1 MSDPTLVILDRFEQ
15 VNAIPRC
22 STNEAELCQWLVS
35 WAEHRNLAH
44 ECDQGGNLKVWL
56 PASKGYESAP
66 IVVLQA
72 HMDMVCEKTPDSPH
86 NFDKDPIVSH
96 REGEWLTA
104 TDTTLGADNG
114 IAIAYMLALAEHEG
128 LEHPPIELLF
138 TVDEETGLNGA
149 KKLNPD
155 FLKGRVLINLDSEDE
170 GIFTVGCA
178 GGIDTTIT
186 LPCEGERVPSNAN
199 CFHRVV
205 VGGLKGGHSGI
216 DIHKHRGNANRI
228 LARTLEQIQNAAPL
242 KLISIQGGTL
252 KNAIPRDA
260 EALIWSEPVKGVD
273 LVQTVTQIE
282 QTLKKEY
289 AISDNAL
296 FVKLENVSD
305 IKSDEKALTQKAT
318 DHIIQILLALPNGVS
333 HMSPEMEG
341 MVETSSNLAT
351 VSLTDEKLTIL
362 SSQRSAS
369 VSRLNEIT
377 AAVTSVAKL
386 AGATAKNHD
395 AYPPWQ
401 PMMDSRLLRRSK
413 VTYQEL
419 YNQKPVIQ
427 VIHAGLE
434 CAVIGD
440 LYPAMDMISFGPT
453 IRNPHSPDERIL
465 VPTIKKVWDLL
476 VALLKRYSPHSHR

>member
-1 MSDPTLVILDRFEQ
+1 MSDPTLVILDLFEQ
-15 VNAIPRC
+15 INAIPRC
-22 STNEAELCQWLVS
+22 SSNEAALCRWLVS
-35 WAEHRNLAH
+35 WADHRNLDH
-44 ECDQGGNLKVWL
+44 NCDKDGNLRVWL

-66 IVVLQA
+66 IIVLQA
-72 HMDMVCEKTPDSPH
+72 HMDMVCEKTPDSSH

-114 IAIAYMLALAEHEG
+114 IAIAYMLALAEDAG
-128 LEHPPIELLF
+128 LDHPPIELLF
-138 TVDEETGLNGA
+138 TVDEERGLAGA

-155 FLKGRVLINLDSEDE
+155 FIKGRVLINLDSEDE
-170 GIFTVGCA
+170 GIFTIGCA

-186 LPCEGERVPSNAN
+186 LHCEKERVSSDPN
-199 CFHRVV
+199 CFHRLV

-216 DIHKHRGNANRI
+216 DIHKLRGNANRI
-228 LARTLEQIQNAAPL
+228 LARTLDQIKNAVPI
-242 KLISIQGGTL
+242 KLIALQGGTRT
-252 KNAIPRDA
+252 NAIPRDA
-260 EALIWSEPVKGVD
+260 EALIWFEAIQGDD
-273 LVQTVTQIE
+273 LVQTIAHIE

-289 AISDNAL
+289 AVSDNAL
-296 FVKLENVSD
+296 FVKLEKVSD

-341 MVETSSNLAT
+341 MVETSNNLAT
-351 VSLTDEKLTIL
+351 VSLADGKLTIL
-362 SSQRSAS
+362 SSQRSS
-369 VSRLNEIT
+369 SISRLDAIT

-386 AGATAKNHD
+386 AGATTQNHD

-401 PMMDSRLLRRSK
+401 PMMDSLLLRRSK
-413 VTYQEL
+413 ETYQQL
-419 YNQKPVIQ
+419 YDRKPVIQ

-440 LYPAMDMISFGPT
+440 LYPGMDMISFGPT
-453 IRNPHSPDERIL
+453 IRNPHSPDERIWI
-465 VPTIKKVWDLL
+465 PSIKKVWDFL
-476 VALLKRYSPHSHR
+476 VTLLKRYCPDSPK